1 VIVDYK
7 TGTLPRDIWV
17 ERGLAPQLPLEA
29 AIAEA
34 GGFADVPAAAIAAR
48 EYWRLSG
55 LAIPGELK
63 CIAEG
68 ADARRL
74 VAAALAGVQGLV
86 ARFDDPETPYR
97 AVPVA
102 RNAPRYSDY
111 EHLERVKEWRATE
124 VVDET

>member
-1 VIVDYK
+1 MIVDYK

-34 GGFADVPAAAIAAR
+34 GGFAEVPASPVAAL

-55 LAIPGELK
+55 LAVPGELR

-68 ADARRL
+68 VKARAL
-74 VAAALAGVQGLV
+74 IAAALAGLQELV
-86 ARFDDPETPYR
+86 SRFDDPETPYR

-124 VVDET
+124 VADET

>member
-1 VIVDYK
+1 
-7 TGTLPRDIWV
+7 
-17 ERGLAPQLPLEA
+17 LEA

-34 GGFADVPAAAIAAR
+34 GGFADVRAAPVTAL

-55 LAIPGELK
+55 LALAGEIK

-68 ADARRL
+68 AEAR
-74 VAAALAGVQGLV
+74 AMISAALDGLRDLV
-86 ARFDDPETPYR
+86 ERFDDPATPYR

-124 VVDET
+124 TVDET